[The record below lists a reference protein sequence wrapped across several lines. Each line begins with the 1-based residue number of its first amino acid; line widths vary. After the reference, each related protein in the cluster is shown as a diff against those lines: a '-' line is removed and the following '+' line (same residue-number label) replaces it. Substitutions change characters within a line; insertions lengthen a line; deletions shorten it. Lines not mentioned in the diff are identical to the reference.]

1 MQSTPAAMEGA
12 LPGLLEKVLS
22 AGHTI
27 VLRCENNKRLQ
38 QLNDALWTYSPTS
51 FMPHNIM
58 EKGMECE
65 TPISLTSENENP
77 NNANILITVSG
88 ANAEDKEKY
97 DRVLDIFEGSEI
109 QRTAARKRWQTYKEE
124 GAELAY
130 FANEGGKWVKKA

>member
-1 MQSTPAAMEGA
+1 
-12 LPGLLEKVLS
+12 
-22 AGHTI
+22 
-27 VLRCENNKRLQ
+27 
-38 QLNDALWTYSPTS
+38 
-51 FMPHNIM
+51 MPHNIM